1 MPTIRISDKSL
12 QRLKAWAAPLEDSA
26 DSALSKT
33 LDAAERYRE
42 TQEPEPALQVPEPGP
57 GSAKGPKL
65 PQKAFREP
73 LLEAIYELGG
83 SAHVRDVR
91 PVLKERM
98 KPRLRPGDYEQVSS
112 GDERWW
118 NATCWERNDLVK
130 EGYLRKDSPRGV
142 WALSD
147 VGASVVKYGLGKQSG
162 SFVDHLLAFP
172 EGGEDSDFEQ
182 PRSGPRPLD
191 P

>member
-12 QRLKAWAAPLEDSA
+12 QRLKTWAEPLEDSA
-26 DSALSKT
+26 DSALSKA
-33 LDAAERYRE
+33 LDAAECYRE
-42 TQEPEPALQVPEPGP
+42 TQEPEPAPQVPESAP

-162 SFVDHLLAFP
+162 SLVDHLLAFP

-182 PRSGPRPLD
+182 PRSGPRQLD

>member
-12 QRLKAWAAPLEDSA
+12 QRLKAWAEPLEDSA
-26 DSALSKT
+26 DSALAKA

-42 TQEPEPALQVPEPGP
+42 TQGPEPAPPAAEPGP

-83 SAHVRDVR
+83 SAPARDVR

-98 KPRLRPGDYEQVSS
+98 KPRLRAGDYEQVSS

-118 NATCWERNDLVK
+118 NAACWERNDLVK

-147 VGASVVKYGLGKQSG
+147 VGVDLVKYGLEKQSE
-162 SFVDHLLAFP
+162 SFVEHLLAFP

>member
-12 QRLKAWAAPLEDSA
+12 QRLKTWAEPLEDSA
-26 DSALSKT
+26 DSALSKA

-42 TQEPEPALQVPEPGP
+42 RQEPEPAPQVPESGP
-57 GSAKGPKL
+57 DSAKGPKL

-73 LLEAIYELGG
+73 LLETIFELGG

-91 PVLKERM
+91 PVLRERM
-98 KPRLRPGDYEQVSS
+98 KPRLRAGDYEQVSS

-182 PRSGPRPLD
+182 PRSGPRQLD

>member
-1 MPTIRISDKSL
+1 MPTIRISDKSM
-12 QRLKAWAAPLEDSA
+12 QRLKAWAEPLEDSA
-26 DSALSKT
+26 DSALAKA

-42 TQEPEPALQVPEPGP
+42 TQHREPPPPAPEPLPG
-57 GSAKGPKL
+57 GDKGPKL

-73 LLEAIYELGG
+73 LLEAIYQLGG

-98 KPRLRPGDYEQVSS
+98 EPRLQPGDYEQVSS

-118 NATCWERNDLVK
+118 NAACWERNDLVK

-147 VGASVVKYGLGKQSG
+147 VGVNLVKYGQEKQSG